1 MGSTRMAP
9 APSTHSS
16 DVTIEIPGP
25 LSTDQFAA
33 LADIARLD
41 SPTVRDAVRRI
52 VLFGALRL
60 NVAKELGVGKA
71 TVSNAIGRLNGALA
85 TARAALPGGRT
96 ARCAPGAGSAQFEAL
111 CQIARLRPQEVIAAH
126 ALALNGAGPEEA
138 AAAANCS
145 VATARGAAGRLLA
158 ALELALAATGET
170 NVPCPEYAWATRILD
185 VALPRLPA
193 S

>member
-1 MGSTRMAP
+1 MAL
-9 APSTHSS
+9 APPTHSS
-16 DVTIEIPGP
+16 NMTTEIPGP

-60 NVAKELGVGKA
+60 DVASELGVGKA

-96 ARCAPGAGSAQFEAL
+96 ARCAPGADSAQFEAL
-111 CQIARLRPQEVIAAH
+111 CHIARLRPQEVVAAQAIAVD
-126 ALALNGAGPEEA
+126 GARPEDA
-138 AAAANCS
+138 ATAANCS

-158 ALELALAATGET
+158 ALELAVAATGET
-170 NVPCPEYAWATRILD
+170 NVPRPEYAWASRLLD
-185 VALPRLPA
+185 IALPRLPTR
-193 S
+193 